1 MPNEREEG
9 LAALQRGDFQ
19 TAAVHLEAATQAD
32 PGDFQ
37 AHLYLGGV
45 FHQLERHS
53 DAARVLGR
61 ATELQPTSAQA
72 HYNLGVAQEQTGEAQ
87 AAQSSFQKALDI
99 QPEYAVARESLGR
112 VKARIQGLTSTG
124 SAASAGSTD
133 GIGNAVNIVS
143 TGEEM
148 PLYSAGRPG
157 SAGSVESTRMYPATG
172 GSSFGNVPAPS
183 SPTGAAASGITGPSA
198 YGTPPLSAGNPNANM
213 PDANGPQGSP
223 AQTPGLADYGQP
235 PNGSP
240 APSPY
245 GQTGPG
251 AYAQPGQPAYGQP
264 AAPPYG
270 QPLDMAGNPMNM
282 GMPGQP
288 AYGQPA
294 YGSPPLPYGQQPG
307 YASPRQQ
314 AYGQPG
320 TYGQPPVGYAPV
332 PYGQQPYGAAYAP
345 PGSYGYANAPQ
356 YAVPRQP
363 CKEANAALI
372 LSILGI
378 VLVPTGVFL
387 HPLALYY
394 AIRAKRMMTQNPGL
408 TGDTEATVALVISSI
423 FTALYAVVGLLL
435 VLTMLATM
443 RLTGSIY

>member
-87 AAQSSFQKALDI
+87 AAQTSFQKALDI

-124 SAASAGSTD
+124 SAASAASANNVD
-133 GIGNAVNIVS
+133 GIGSVAGV
-143 TGEEM
+143 GEEL

-157 SAGSVESTRMYPATG
+157 SGGTVENTRLYAPGSGPANSAGGGLPVGSFG
-172 GSSFGNVPAPS
+172 GSSFGNAPVPPS
-183 SPTGAAASGITGPSA
+183 GPAASGMAGASA
-198 YGTPPLSAGNPNANM
+198 YGAPPLNAPRPNAGM
-213 PDANGPQGSP
+213 PNAPTPQGP
-223 AQTPGLADYGQP
+223 AGQTPGLADYGQP
-235 PNGSP
+235 PNGAGAQP
-240 APSPY
+240 PY
-245 GQTGPG
+245 V
-251 AYAQPGQPAYGQP
+251 QPGQPPYGQP
-264 AAPPYG
+264 AASPYN

-288 AYGQPA
+288 AYGN
-294 YGSPPLPYGQQPG
+294 PPLPYGQQPG

-320 TYGQPPVGYAPV
+320 PYGQPPVGYAPV

-435 VLTMLATM
+435 VLTMLATI
-443 RLTGSIY
+443 R

>member
-1 MPNEREEG
+1 MANEREEG

-53 DAARVLGR
+53 DAARVLTR

-87 AAQSSFQKALDI
+87 AAQTSFQKALDI

-112 VKARIQGLTSTG
+112 VKARVQGLTSTG
-124 SAASAGSTD
+124 SVGEAASAGNP
-133 GIGNAVNIVS
+133 GN

-157 SAGSVESTRMYPATG
+157 SAGSVESTRMYAAGGGPANNSSGSSSG
-172 GSSFGNVPAPS
+172 GSSFGNAPAPPS
-183 SPTGAAASGITGPSA
+183 SAAASGMVGASV
-198 YGTPPLSAGNPNANM
+198 YGTPPLNADSPNAGM
-213 PDANGPQGSP
+213 PNVNGPQGSP

-235 PNGSP
+235 PNGNPTP
-240 APSPY
+240 APY
-245 GQTGPG
+245 GQPMPGP
-251 AYAQPGQPAYGQP
+251 YAQPGQPAYGQP
-264 AAPPYG
+264 AASPYN

-294 YGSPPLPYGQQPG
+294 YGNPPLPYGQQPG

-320 TYGQPPVGYAPV
+320 TYGQPPAGYAPV

-345 PGSYGYANAPQ
+345 PGGYGYGNAPQ
-356 YAVPRQP
+356 FAVPRQP

-423 FTALYAVVGLLL
+423 FTALYAVVGLLI
-435 VLTMLATM
+435 VLTMLATV
-443 RLTGSIY
+443 R